1 MKSKTTVLVT
11 GAGALLGQGILRCLQ
26 NNRDELRIVTADP
39 DFKSAGH
46 WLGDKGIAIP
56 FANASNYLTELEKII
71 DSEKIDFILIGTDV
85 ELPILSK
92 NKTRLE
98 QLYNAKVIV
107 SNQKVIDIANDKWLT
122 SNFLKQHGFPF
133 PNSVMASDRH
143 QVLSVFAD
151 NSFPLF
157 AKPIDGAR
165 SKGIRII
172 NDRSALDEVLSDPQN
187 LVVQEYLPEHDGEYT
202 AGCLVLGGKCRAII
216 VLRRDLRD
224 GNTYRAYSDIS
235 GNFDQFLTNVS
246 ETLEVEGPC
255 NFQFRVRNGQPVI
268 FEINARFSGTT
279 PLRMI
284 FGFNEVM
291 AVIDFYRYNKTE
303 MSVSITE
310 GAVLRTWSDIFIAK
324 HEFDQFMSAKFIDNP
339 KCREVSFLTKTTHQ

>member
-26 NNRDELRIVTADP
+26 NDRNEFRIITADP

-46 WLGDKGIAIP
+46 WLGDKAITIP
-56 FANASNYLTELEKII
+56 FASAANYLAELEKII
-71 DSEKIDFILIGTDV
+71 ESERIDFVLIGTDV
-85 ELPILSK
+85 ELPVLSK
-92 NKTRLE
+92 NKIRLE
-98 QLYNAKVIV
+98 QLYRMKVIV
-107 SNQKVIDIANDKWLT
+107 SSEKVIDIANDKWLT
-122 SNFLKQHGFPF
+122 SNFLQKHGFPF
-133 PNSVMASDRH
+133 PNSVMASNRD
-143 QVLSVFAD
+143 QVLSTFND
-151 NSFPLF
+151 TFPLF

-172 NDRSALDEVLSDPQN
+172 NDRTALDEVLSDPQN
-187 LVVQEYLPEHDGEYT
+187 LVVQEYLHEHDGEYT
-202 AGCLVLGGKCRAII
+202 AGCLVLGGKCRAIV

-224 GNTYRAYSDIS
+224 GNTYRAYSDVS
-235 GNFDQFLTNVS
+235 GDFDDFLKRVA

-284 FGFNEVM
+284 FGFNEVV
-291 AVIDFYRYNKTE
+291 ATIDFYRHNKAE
-303 MSVSITE
+303 MNVSIAE
-310 GAVLRTWSDIFIAK
+310 GTVLRTWSDIFITK
-324 HEFDQFMSAKFIDNP
+324 HEFDQFESAKVIDNP
-339 KCREVSFLTKTTHQ
+339 KCQEVSFLINTTP